1 MTGQR
6 PFFLIE
12 KFLDCTSETIKQDRF
27 REYKNIFAR
36 KKRPSFSCS
45 VSDVQFGNAL
55 LEKNGPCSFSQICP
69 MSQKIC
75 PMSRKIGAEP
85 SQKQTTV
92 FLIQPEIGQ

>member
-1 MTGQR
+1 MGSR
-6 PFFLIE
+6 LSANNDRSEAGFLSE

-27 REYKNIFAR
+27 REYKNIFAH
-36 KKRPSFSCS
+36 KKQPSFSCT
-45 VSDVQFGNAL
+45 VS
-55 LEKNGPCSFSQICP
+55 EKNGPCSFSQICP
-69 MSQKIC
+69 MSRKIC